1 MELVKSELVGSS
13 ASAMSSPN
21 VYLAPMVDGSEGA
34 FRLLCRQH
42 GIKTCYTPMLRDS
55 QIIKLLSSKS
65 LTPPPRI
72 IPNDRPLIVQLCGR
86 QPSQLA
92 AAAKALLTHY
102 NGQID
107 GIDLNLGCPQ
117 EIALKEGIGA
127 YLAEDQELTCECV
140 QALKEAVKGGNI
152 SIPISCKIRLVTP
165 NTEEK
170 KGKDIVIDKETAGE
184 EIDRPGREMDTAID
198 IIPELTTTTVT
209 SATIAFAKRL
219 QAAGCDLLAV
229 HCRSRLS
236 KHNGLPDLVTGAAL
250 VKALNIPVIIN
261 GGIASL
267 DDVHNT
273 LQITKAHGVMIA
285 QGLLTNHRLLYPTN
299 TIDTSVQTLAAEYL
313 DFCEKI
319 LPPSPYYI
327 RKHLRWMFR
336 AELQGPSPNASKQW
350 KKQWQSEP
358 WRNKLWHLIS
368 RNNLTSLWQF
378 RQMIHL
384 YCIFS
389 KINRADIPLSVSVLD
404 YPTFKSIRY
413 KKGKRGNGKLRKNA
427 VYSYQ
432 HLN

>member
-1 MELVKSELVGSS
+1 
-13 ASAMSSPN
+13 
-21 VYLAPMVDGSEGA
+21 
-34 FRLLCRQH
+34 
-42 GIKTCYTPMLRDS
+42 
-55 QIIKLLSSKS
+55 
-65 LTPPPRI
+65 
-72 IPNDRPLIVQLCGR
+72 
-86 QPSQLA
+86 
-92 AAAKALLTHY
+92 
-102 NGQID
+102 
-107 GIDLNLGCPQ
+107 
-117 EIALKEGIGA
+117 
-127 YLAEDQELTCECV
+127 
-140 QALKEAVKGGNI
+140 
-152 SIPISCKIRLVTP
+152 
-165 NTEEK
+165 
-170 KGKDIVIDKETAGE
+170 DIVIDTETAGE

-250 VKALNIPVIIN
+250 VKALDIPVIIN
-261 GGIASL
+261 GGISNL

-273 LQITKAHGVMIA
+273 LRITKAHGVMIA

-299 TIDTSVQTLAAEYL
+299 TMDTSVQTLAAEYL

-389 KINRADIPLSVSVLD
+389 KINQADIPLSVSVLD

>member
-1 MELVKSELVGSS
+1 MELVKSELVVGSS

-117 EIALKEGIGA
+117 EIASKEGIGA
-127 YLAEDQELTCECV
+127 YLAEDQALTCECV
-140 QALKEAVKGGNI
+140 QALKEAVKDCNI

-165 NTEEK
+165 NTEEEEK
-170 KGKDIVIDKETAGE
+170 KEKDIDKETAGE
-184 EIDRPGREMDTAID
+184 ETDRPMDTVID
-198 IIPELTTTTVT
+198 TITVT

-250 VKALNIPVIIN
+250 VKALDIPVIIN
-261 GGIASL
+261 GGISNL

-273 LQITKAHGVMIA
+273 LRITKAHGVMIA

-299 TIDTSVQTLAAEYL
+299 TMDTSVQTLAAEYL

-389 KINRADIPLSVSVLD
+389 KIDQADIPLSVSVLD